1 MLLSINK
8 INSFFIIP
16 FLLLGLIT
24 INAQNYCNPNK
35 LPFKDGEKVIYDV
48 EYKMGKTWVS
58 AGKVR
63 FLVKDSTFNNKPCL
77 YLEGK
82 GKSLKSYDWFFKVRD
97 KYASFI
103 SKESYKPIHFI
114 RRVREGE
121 FYLDLDYD
129 FNYDKLTA
137 EIKEK
142 KKDGEMEEII
152 KIEKCSYD
160 IMTSVYFS
168 RAIDFTSLFI
178 GDTVGIDIVL
188 DRQIFP
194 NVGIVYKGKRKITDQ
209 NGKKLNCIHFQLDLI
224 EGTIFKENEK
234 MDVYVSDDENKVP
247 IYIETEIIVGSI
259 RVYAKSISGTKKP
272 INYLN

>member
-1 MLLSINK
+1 MNKFVLTVLLASTIV
-8 INSFFIIP
+8 
-16 FLLLGLIT
+16 IT
-24 INAQNYCNPNK
+24 NAQNYCSPIE
-35 LPFKDGEKVIYDV
+35 LPFKGGEQIIYDV

-63 FLVKDSTFNNKPCL
+63 FIVKDSIYNNKSCL

-103 SKESYKPIHFI
+103 SKENYKPIHFI

-121 FYLDLDYD
+121 FYLDFDYD
-129 FNYDKLTA
+129 FDYEKKLA
-137 EIKEK
+137 KIKEK
-142 KKDGEMEEII
+142 KKEGQKQETI
-152 KIEKCSYD
+152 KIENCSYD

-168 RAIDFTSLFI
+168 RAIDFSSMHI
-178 GDTVGIDIVL
+178 DDTVGIDIVL
-188 DRQIFP
+188 DKQIFKD
-194 NVGIVYKGKRKITDQ
+194 VGIVYKGKRKITDQ
-209 NGKKLNCIHFQLDLI
+209 HGKKLNCIHFQLDLI

-247 IYIETEIIVGSI
+247 IYIETEIIVGAI